1 MLDAETDKE
10 FHKAHSELANTIGG
24 LNTALRTTSQ
34 ATGGVAASEGHILS
48 KQETNEY
55 MQEWADWMN
64 APLGSPI
71 EGQEE

>member
-1 MLDAETDKE
+1 MQTT
-10 FHKAHSELANTIGG
+10 NTT
-24 LNTALRTTSQ
+24 NNTTSST
-34 ATGGVAASEGHILS
+34 TGGVAASEGHILS